1 MNEVEALT
9 WERLLHK
16 NGKFA
21 AEVNWEHGLIRFVD
35 RGGTVE
41 YNFAERMAKAVSAL
55 SHPRGAADGGAEQA
69 MKRRVNNGVVVA
81 GAMAVSE

>member
-41 YNFAERMAKAVSAL
+41 YNFAERMAKAVSAI
-55 SHPRGAADGGAEQA
+55 GAEQA
-69 MKRRVNNGVVVA
+69 LARRVNNGVVVA